1 MWPCYDHRAA
11 VIDYCQ
17 DGERQ
22 AHSEALVS
30 GHADFPLFT
39 ITDGSL
45 DLNTDASEFETRLVH
60 GLLLEP
66 GLFMGDAYFFSS
78 ANLKDHVLGRGQ
90 DSISLF
96 EEAMKR
102 GLIIPA
108 LRQPAKDFKAV
119 LGYLRDQQMR
129 GHYDELDPLAERLSG
144 SYDLGAEANRVI
156 WPLRSGV
163 GYERLVQHCLLGQ
176 QPSGVDSGI
185 WQLTESLRHDGV
197 VEAKRLTMSL
207 PGGEGL
213 RRGELIRVAGSL
225 LGVFD
230 LSSQGTIGRDEILS
244 RYARLVG
251 EKSIRHVAAR
261 EFFDWID
268 DIHRVNFAISLGARP
283 SVFTSTPS
291 GAGVLQRAMPSA
303 AEEGSSQSVRDQIS
317 HVIEIPQAR
326 LLLKW
331 PPEKLLGARDFGEAW
346 RDSAQRFLDDP
357 NNATRHKAEVAL
369 DEYAG
374 ELRKLAPASPPVS
387 LAVQAF
393 ATKAAPTLFTAAS
406 GFALTEAGPYVAT
419 TASTGYLAYQ
429 YLEKGRPEED
439 SVSPGLNII
448 ESSSPAAQ

>member
-1 MWPCYDHRAA
+1 M
-11 VIDYCQ
+11 
-17 DGERQ
+17 
-22 AHSEALVS
+22 S

-45 DLNTDASEFETRLVH
+45 DLNTGASEFETRLVH

-66 GLFMGDAYFFSS
+66 GLVMGDAYFFSS
-78 ANLKDHVLGRGQ
+78 AHLKDHVLGRGQ

-96 EEAMKR
+96 EAAMKR

-108 LRQPAKDFKAV
+108 LRQPAKDFRAV

-129 GHYDELDPLAERLSG
+129 GYYDELDPLAERLSG
-144 SYDLGAEANRVI
+144 SCDLEACQVI

-163 GYERLVQHCLLGQ
+163 GYERLVQHCLLSQ

-230 LSSQGTIGRDEILS
+230 LGSQGTIGRDEILS

-251 EKSIRHVAAR
+251 EESISYAAAR

-268 DIHRVNFAISLGARP
+268 EIHRINFAKSLGARP

-303 AEEGSSQSVRDQIS
+303 AEEGSPQSVRDQIS
-317 HVIEIPQAR
+317 HVIEIPHAR

-346 RDSAQRFLDDP
+346 RDSARRFLANP
-357 NNATRHKAEVAL
+357 NNGTRHKAQAAL
-369 DEYAG
+369 EEYAG

-387 LAVQAF
+387 LSVQAF
-393 ATKAAPTLFTAAS
+393 ATRAAPTLLTAAS
-406 GFALTEAGPYVAT
+406 GFALPEVGPYVAT

-429 YLEKGRPEED
+429 YLEKDRPDKD